1 MKVNRRLLY
10 CGVFF
15 LALGAVLLAASAAAI
30 DDEVIAQALRYW
42 PIAVIALGIGLLLRR
57 TRFDVAGGMLAA
69 AMPGLLLGGLVVA
82 TPRMAPECGDVRPAA
97 VEARQGTFD
106 GAASVELVLACGDVS
121 VTTAPGSAWQLEAGN
136 ARSAGPADDARSAGP
151 IVDASADRLSIRS
164 DRTRPFEVARG
175 ADVWQISLPTAT
187 TLDLA
192 AEVNAG
198 HGRFDLAGA
207 RLGGV
212 DLAVNAG
219 EAEVDL
225 AGATLARLST
235 RVNAA
240 KVRLSLPATG
250 DVDADLVVNAGA
262 LTVCAPDDLGLRIR
276 EQVVLGSTTYAGLVR
291 VGDTGETPGYALA
304 NHRADVTISVNVGSV
319 DVNSLGGC
327 K

>member
-1 MKVNRRLLY
+1 MRRRPA
-10 CGVFF
+10 GRRGGPPGNIRRGR
-15 LALGAVLLAASAAAI
+15 LGRARA
-30 DDEVIAQALRYW
+30 R
-42 PIAVIALGIGLLLRR
+42 LRR
-57 TRFDVAGGMLAA
+57 R
-69 AMPGLLLGGLVVA
+69 
-82 TPRMAPECGDVRPAA
+82 VRHN
-97 VEARQGTFD
+97 G
-106 GAASVELVLACGDVS
+106 
-121 VTTAPGSAWQLEAGN
+121 
-136 ARSAGPADDARSAGP
+136 RSAGPAGNARSAGP

-164 DRTRPFEVARG
+164 ADRTRPFDVARG

-250 DVDADLVVNAGA
+250 DVGVDLVVNAGA
-262 LTVCAPDDLGLRIR
+262 LKVCAPGDLGLRIH

-291 VGDTGETPGYALA
+291 VGDAWETPGYALA

-319 DVNSLGGC
+319 DVNPLGGC